1 MDVPINVIILVK
13 VIPCEPP
20 CFMFIERVGRK
31 IGYRKIKKKRKKKRK
46 RKIEI
51 ARRV

>member
-1 MDVPINVIILVK
+1 MNVIILVK

-31 IGYRKIKKKRKKKRK
+31 IGYRKIKKKRKKENRNTQKSL
-46 RKIEI
+46 I
-51 ARRV
+51 